1 MAKLAEAKANV
12 SEKHPVFYEDEVD
25 IDFNPK
31 IGADWCFTGQQKRV
45 ITPEKMKNITLRA
58 ASMPRPRL
66 DLTFLIW
73 LLWVKIT
80 LHMLNKH
87 TKEISKPINKI
98 ILNMRNY
105 QYQCD
110 D

>member
-1 MAKLAEAKANV
+1 MGLWEMCENSYFV
-12 SEKHPVFYEDEVD
+12 GCTRS
-25 IDFNPK
+25 
-31 IGADWCFTGQQKRV
+31 
-45 ITPEKMKNITLRA
+45 
-58 ASMPRPRL
+58 PRSPGP
-66 DLTFLIW
+66 DLTFLIC